1 MSNTAPMNPSRH
13 AHLAARLVRTAVVA
27 IALALAAAGT
37 ASAAST
43 ITRSDLTGTKFV
55 NPCTAEQIT
64 IVGGTFQL
72 IVNITTDASGG
83 LHFDIRGNAQGVV
96 ATGAT
101 SGDRYRLAG
110 DFWSEQTVRD
120 ASYPLVMTVVEVH
133 NAVSAGSAQNFIVHI
148 VRHLT
153 IDPNGDLT
161 ASVDAVSADCRG

>member
-1 MSNTAPMNPSRH
+1 MSNIAPMSPSRH
-13 AHLAARLVRTAVVA
+13 VYSGARLVRAAVVA
-27 IALALAAAGT
+27 IILTLAAAGT
-37 ASAAST
+37 ASAASR
-43 ITRSDLTGTKFV
+43 ITRTDLAGTTFV

-72 IVNITTDASGG
+72 IVNITTDAGGG

-133 NAVSAGSAQNFIVHI
+133 NAVSAGSAKNFIVHV

-153 IDPNGDLT
+153 IDANGDVT
-161 ASVDAVSADCRG
+161 ANVDAVSAECRG